1 MASSAAEALD
11 RSMGTC
17 PAPEKKTRRRKPFT
31 PVPVKY
37 SALARKVTRRLRDSG
52 MKIQSAADR
61 WLLARI
67 APPVAGTCS
76 VPSALGRKMTLTG
89 GPTATNLRNQ

>member
-1 MASSAAEALD
+1 MAFSAAEALE
-11 RSMGTC
+11 RSIGTC
-17 PAPEKKTRRRKPFT
+17 PALVKNAFRTNPFS

-37 SALARKVTRRLRDSG
+37 SALARKVTRRFNESG
-52 MKIQSAADR
+52 MKTQSAAER

-76 VPSALGRKMTLTG
+76 VPSARGRMTTCRA
-89 GPTATNLRNQ
+89 GPSATNFRNQ